1 MIVNRVVLRDT
12 RDEGGTRYL
21 EASIGSNG
29 DLIFSGQ
36 DLGPGVEGF
45 FGASEYEWVWTVAAS
60 DCKQL
65 LEALAST
72 TDLLEAVSNKFSGER
87 ASDLQPFLKSAGIPY
102 DAWSRVGD

>member
-1 MIVNRVVLRDT
+1 MTKNCVVLRDT
-12 RDEGGTRYL
+12 RDDSGTRYL
-21 EASIGSNG
+21 EASIVSNG

-36 DLGPGVEGF
+36 DLGPGVEGV
-45 FGASEYEWVWTVAAS
+45 FGATEYEWIWKVAAS

-72 TDLLEAVSNKFSGER
+72 TDLLEAVRVRFSGER
-87 ASDLQPFLKSAGIPY
+87 ASDIQSFLNSAGIPY